1 MVHYL
6 RLIRRGIF
14 MTLDGALYAY
24 SLLFV
29 VENHIPNTHTLT
41 FLYASLLQRLVN
53 AKRFQIS
60 WKR

>member
-1 MVHYL
+1 MYQMLNEADETYCIVRLGFMTQMVHYL

-29 VENHIPNTHTLT
+29 VENISLIRTL
-41 FLYASLLQRLVN
+41 
-53 AKRFQIS
+53 
-60 WKR
+60 